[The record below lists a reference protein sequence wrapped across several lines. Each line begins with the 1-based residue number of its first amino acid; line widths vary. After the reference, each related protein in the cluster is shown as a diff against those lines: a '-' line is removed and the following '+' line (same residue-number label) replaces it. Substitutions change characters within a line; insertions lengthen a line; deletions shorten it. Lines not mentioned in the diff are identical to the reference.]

1 MVITRI
7 FRDRRVDEA
16 RQLARKQAL
25 QEGREEGLQ
34 EGRQE
39 GRRQGR
45 QEGRQEERELAIRA
59 DRERLPNESLM
70 DAMERLRES

>member
-34 EGRQE
+34 EGR
-39 GRRQGR
+39 RQGR

-59 DRERLPNESLM
+59 DRERLPNESLR
-70 DAMERLRES
+70 DAMERLRESDRS

>member
-16 RQLARKQAL
+16 RKQAL
-25 QEGREEGLQ
+25 
-34 EGRQE
+34 
-39 GRRQGR
+39 

-59 DRERLPNESLM
+59 DRERLPNESLR
-70 DAMERLRES
+70 DAMERLRESDRS

>member
-34 EGRQE
+34 EGR
-39 GRRQGR
+39 RQGR

-70 DAMERLRES
+70 DAMKRLRES

>member
-16 RQLARKQAL
+16 RQEARKQAL
-25 QEGREEGLQ
+25 QEGRQEGLQ
-34 EGRQE
+34 EGL
-39 GRRQGR
+39 

-59 DRERLPNESLM
+59 DRERLPNESLR
-70 DAMERLRES
+70 DAMERLRESDRS

>member
-39 GRRQGR
+39 GR
-45 QEGRQEERELAIRA
+45 QEERELAIRA